1 MGLKKQSP
9 VLALVT
15 RPPEFILLL
24 IVSLHKGRGDF
35 YGWDPI
41 TRCPRKWAGLIFHIS
56 DCDLLLLE
64 NGRDRDW
71 IWRRTRDPRDRRRG
85 WEVGQG
91 VSRFPDCKFTFNTI
105 NSHSRFPHRI
115 VPVSS
120 ILPRNCPQ
128 TNFVSNYWL
137 VWNWLGISIVSIG
150 YYFAERPFIFPENS
164 FLWNRRKSL
173 FFCFLF
179 SPSIA
184 LNRLKRGNL
193 LALCKT
199 NSRKTKFSFP
209 FVQTEAIYMFT
220 C

>member
-41 TRCPRKWAGLIFHIS
+41 TRCPRKWAGLISHIS

-71 IWRRTRDPRDRRRG
+71 IWRRTRDPRDRRWG

-91 VSRFPDCKFTFNTI
+91 VSFFPDCKFTSNTI

-115 VPVSS
+115 VFNLASKLSTDKFCFKLLISLKLVGNFNRLYRLLLRGKAFH
-120 ILPRNCPQ
+120 LPR
-128 TNFVSNYWL
+128 
-137 VWNWLGISIVSIG
+137 
-150 YYFAERPFIFPENS
+150 
-164 FLWNRRKSL
+164 K
-173 FFCFLF
+173 
-179 SPSIA
+179 
-184 LNRLKRGNL
+184 
-193 LALCKT
+193 
-199 NSRKTKFSFP
+199 
-209 FVQTEAIYMFT
+209 
-220 C
+220 

>member
-1 MGLKKQSP
+1 MVTKHSRLKNESMIEFTIRFGLKKQSP
-9 VLALVT
+9 GPALVT

-173 FFCFLF
+173 FFCFFVL
-179 SPSIA
+179 SIH
-184 LNRLKRGNL
+184 
-193 LALCKT
+193 C
-199 NSRKTKFSFP
+199 P
-209 FVQTEAIYMFT
+209 Q
-220 C
+220 